1 MSFKD
6 EVNILN
12 LLEFASKYSEL
23 GEFLEEFENS
33 RVPIAT
39 KSKYGATIMTIHNSK
54 GLEFDYVIVID

>member
-1 MSFKD
+1 
-6 EVNILN
+6 LN